1 LTLTTSKEAAPRKM
15 LAKPQTQDD
24 HALAT
29 GRRFKFRLPPPFSS
43 RLSRY
48 RRIGY
53 RLSPIAPEAI
63 EKQYARLVD

>member
-1 LTLTTSKEAAPRKM
+1 M

-48 RRIGY
+48 SPRDNGG
-53 RLSPIAPEAI
+53 LSI
-63 EKQYARLVD
+63 ETAVQIVILGT